1 MSWGKDSHSASNDLA
16 KSESA
21 KSESGKSESGK
32 SESGKS
38 ESGKSESGKSESARG
53 ESARRAAAAAPA
65 NVARPPLGARVRIFA
80 LKMLFSTS
88 LTAVFLEGGLRLAGI
103 GPVSASA
110 PRRDASE
117 LCADADVAEAQRR
130 GWIPWPTAVQSAT
143 RIPEHPRGYVEIRR
157 NRQSLREDDEVPWRA
172 PPGTRRIVC
181 VGDSHTD
188 GVCWNEESYPNR
200 LESLLNSTRASRNQG
215 ARGAV
220 ESLPDKKT
228 PTDSQTRDEKT
239 PPDIKAP
246 PDSQTASGG
255 ANSTVG
261 RIEERLDAVGPTEDG
276 RFDVVNAGFG
286 PSSPYQQLWA
296 YERVHR
302 RFRPDLLVVSF
313 YAGNDLADLMRTDL
327 PVRLERREGRLE
339 HAESAAAAPA
349 MESAK
354 NRSWLENL
362 KQPLRD
368 YSSTYHALTRVSWLR
383 RAVVRYVGMGD
394 PYFDRIEYA
403 ALAHA
408 GPVWQGLNQSYY
420 FYHHP
425 QDWREAVERERWV
438 LRRFQ
443 ELAAADGVP
452 LRLVLIPTLR
462 MLHPETDAASLADA
476 IRILELDAAASD
488 ADTRAYEAVQEL
500 AKDLAIET
508 LDLRAVFLRRRAE
521 HPDEPLFFRFD
532 HHLNTRAN
540 ELIAAELAADISRI
554 LRLKMESSE
563 P

>member
-1 MSWGKDSHSASNDLA
+1 MSWRKNSRSASSESANSQSANSELANSESAKSELA

-21 KSESGKSESGK
+21 RGKSTRE
-32 SESGKS
+32 
-38 ESGKSESGKSESARG
+38 
-53 ESARRAAAAAPA
+53 AAVAALAK
-65 NVARPPLGARVRIFA
+65 VARPPLGARVRVFA

-88 LTAVFLEGGLRLAGI
+88 LMAVFLEGGLRLAGI
-103 GPVSASA
+103 RPVSASV
-110 PRRDASE
+110 PQRDVSE
-117 LCADADVAEAQRR
+117 LCEDAGVAEAQRR

-157 NRQSLREDDEVPWRA
+157 NRQSLREDGEVALQA
-172 PPGTRRIVC
+172 PMGTRRIVC

-200 LESLLNSTRASRNQG
+200 LESLLNSTGVSGGQDT
-215 ARGAV
+215 RGNV
-220 ESLPDKKT
+220 ETLPDSKT
-228 PTDSQTRDEKT
+228 TRDRKARLDNKT
-239 PPDIKAP
+239 PPDRKDS
-246 PDSQTASGG
+246 PDREVARGT
-255 ANSTVG
+255 ANSTMWPKQK
-261 RIEERLDAVGPTEDG
+261 RMDPDG
-276 RFDVVNAGFG
+276 LAADRRFDVVNAGFG
-286 PSSPYQQLWA
+286 PSSPYQQFWA
-296 YERVHR
+296 YDRVHR

-327 PVRLERREGRLE
+327 PVRLERREGWLE
-339 HAESAAAAPA
+339 HAESAATAPA

-354 NRSWLENL
+354 NRSWLESL

-394 PYFDRIEYA
+394 SYFDRIEYA

-408 GPVWQGLNQSYY
+408 GPVWQGLNQAYY
-420 FYHHP
+420 FHHHP
-425 QDWREAVERERWV
+425 QDWHEAVERERWV
-438 LRRFQ
+438 LERFQ

-462 MLHPETDAASLADA
+462 MIHPETDAESLADA
-476 IRILELDAAASD
+476 IRVLKLDTAASE

-508 LDLRAVFLRRRAE
+508 LDLRAVFQQRRVE

-540 ELIAAELAADISRI
+540 ELIAAELAVDIPRI